1 MSRSWEAAIVR
12 WSGGRL
18 LPVDTVGVFEGAQDP
33 QNRNWGLGIRPIAF
47 TECPKG
53 APRALGR
60 RIASAGIRI
69 WLWWVGV
76 VLGRG

>member
-1 MSRSWEAAIVR
+1 MAR

-18 LPVDTVGVFEGAQDP
+18 LPVDIVGVSGEAQDP

-47 TECPKG
+47 TECCRG
-53 APRALGR
+53 APSALRR
-60 RIASAGIRI
+60 RIASTGIRI
-69 WLWWVGV
+69 RLWWVGV